1 MRKLL
6 NVLYITRP
14 NAYLKKDSLNLVV
27 EADSEEI
34 FRIPI
39 HNIEGVV
46 TFGYMGASPGAM
58 KLCVDNNVSLA
69 FHTPTGKFI
78 ARAQGPTHGNV
89 LLRRRQ
95 YHLAE
100 DRDFA
105 VALSRIMIAAKIQ
118 NYRNILRRAIRDN
131 GTNAD
136 LENAAKRL
144 ERHKREALQA
154 ENTTSLMGTE
164 GIAASEYFSVLPN
177 MIIQQQEDF
186 PFSGRTKHPPVGR
199 VNVMLSFVYTLI
211 ANEMTSALDSVGLD
225 PYVGFLHTMRPG
237 RASLA
242 LDMME
247 ELRAYLGDR
256 LVLSLINRKQITPR
270 DFIQQSEDS
279 ILLTDN
285 GRRTIISAWQERKKA
300 EITHP
305 YLNERIPVG
314 LLPHAQAMLMAR
326 YLRGDLDNYPVFII
340 K

>member
-14 NAYLKKDSLNLVV
+14 NGYLKKDGLNLVV
-27 EADSEEI
+27 EADNEEI

-58 KLCVDNNVSLA
+58 KLCVDNKVSLA
-69 FHTPTGKFI
+69 FHSPTGRFI

-89 LLRRRQ
+89 LLRKRQ
-95 YHLAE
+95 YSLA
-100 DRDFA
+100 DDKDFA
-105 VALSRIMIAAKIQ
+105 VELSRIMIAAKIQ

-131 GTNAD
+131 GPNHD

-144 ERHKREALQA
+144 ERHKDEVLKA
-154 ENTTSLMGTE
+154 ENPQSILGVE
-164 GIAASEYFSVLPN
+164 GIAANEYFGVLPH
-177 MIIQQQEDF
+177 MIIQQQKDF
-186 PFSGRTKHPPVGR
+186 PFTGRTKHPPVGR
-199 VNVMLSFVYTLI
+199 VNVLLSYVYTLLS
-211 ANEMTSALDSVGLD
+211 NEMTSALDAVGLD
-225 PYVGFLHTMRPG
+225 PYVGFLHTIRPG

-256 LVLSLINRKQITPR
+256 LVLSLINRRQITPR

-279 ILLTDN
+279 IILTDD
-285 GRRTIISAWQERKKA
+285 GRKTIITSWQERKKT

-305 YLNERIPVG
+305 YLNEKIPIG
-314 LLPHAQAMLMAR
+314 LLPHAQAMLMAK

>member
-14 NAYLKKDSLNLVV
+14 NGYLKKDGLNLVV
-27 EADSEEI
+27 EADNEEI

-58 KLCVDNNVSLA
+58 KLCVDNKVSLA
-69 FHTPTGKFI
+69 FHSPTGRFI

-89 LLRRRQ
+89 LLRKRQ
-95 YHLAE
+95 YSLA
-100 DRDFA
+100 DDKDFA
-105 VALSRIMIAAKIQ
+105 VELSRIMIAAKIQ

-131 GTNAD
+131 GPNND
-136 LENAAKRL
+136 LENTAKRW
-144 ERHKREALQA
+144 ERHKDEVLKA
-154 ENTTSLMGTE
+154 ENPQSILGVE
-164 GIAASEYFSVLPN
+164 GIAANEYFGVLPH
-177 MIIQQQEDF
+177 MIIQQQKDF
-186 PFSGRTKHPPVGR
+186 PFTGRTKHPPVGR
-199 VNVMLSFVYTLI
+199 VNVLLSYVYTLLS
-211 ANEMTSALDSVGLD
+211 NEMTSALDAVGLD
-225 PYVGFLHTMRPG
+225 PYVGFLHTIRPG

-256 LVLSLINRKQITPR
+256 LVLSLINRRQITPR

-279 ILLTDN
+279 IILTDD
-285 GRRTIISAWQERKKA
+285 GRKTIITSWQERKKT

-305 YLNERIPVG
+305 YLNEKIPIG
-314 LLPHAQAMLMAR
+314 LLPHAQAMLMAK

>member
-14 NAYLKKDSLNLVV
+14 NGYLKKDGLNLVV
-27 EADSEEI
+27 EADNEEI

-58 KLCVDNNVSLA
+58 KLCVDNKVSLA
-69 FHTPTGKFI
+69 FHSPTGRFI

-89 LLRRRQ
+89 LLRKRQ
-95 YHLAE
+95 YSLA
-100 DRDFA
+100 DDKDFA
-105 VALSRIMIAAKIQ
+105 VELSRIMIAAKIQ

-131 GTNAD
+131 GPNND

-144 ERHKREALQA
+144 ERHKDEVLKA
-154 ENTTSLMGTE
+154 ENPQSILGVE
-164 GIAASEYFSVLPN
+164 GIAANEYFGVLPH
-177 MIIQQQEDF
+177 MIIQQQKDF
-186 PFSGRTKHPPVGR
+186 PFTGRTKHPPVGR
-199 VNVMLSFVYTLI
+199 VNVLLSYVYTLLS
-211 ANEMTSALDSVGLD
+211 NEMTSALDAVGLD
-225 PYVGFLHTMRPG
+225 PYVGFLHTIRPG

-256 LVLSLINRKQITPR
+256 LVLSLINRRQITPR

-279 ILLTDN
+279 IILTDD
-285 GRRTIISAWQERKKA
+285 GRKTIITSWQERKKT

-305 YLNERIPVG
+305 YLNEKIPIG
-314 LLPHAQAMLMAR
+314 LLPHAQAMLMAK

>member
-6 NVLYITRP
+6 NILYITRP
-14 NAYLKKDSLNLVV
+14 NGYLKKDNLNLVV
-27 EADSEEI
+27 EVDGEEI

-39 HNIEGVV
+39 HNLEGVV
-46 TFGYMGASPGAM
+46 TFGYLGASPGAM

-95 YHLAE
+95 YLLADDKE
-100 DRDFA
+100 FA
-105 VALSRIMIAAKIQ
+105 VKLSRIMIAAKIQ
-118 NYRNILRRAIRDN
+118 NYRNIVRRAIRDN
-131 GTNAD
+131 GSNED
-136 LENAAKRL
+136 LENTAKRL
-144 ERHKREALQA
+144 DRYKNEALKVD
-154 ENTTSLMGTE
+154 NTQTLIGVE
-164 GIAASEYFSVLPN
+164 GSAASEYFSVFPN
-177 MIIQQQEDF
+177 MIIQQQRDF
-186 PFSGRTKHPPVGR
+186 PFAGRTKHPPVGR
-199 VNVMLSFVYTLI
+199 VNVLLSFVYTLI

-225 PYVGFLHTMRPG
+225 PYVGFLHTLRPG

-256 LVLSLINRKQITPR
+256 LVLSLINRRQITSS

-279 ILLTDN
+279 IVLTEN
-285 GRRTIISAWQERKKA
+285 GRKTIISSWQERKKA
-300 EITHP
+300 EFTHP
-305 YLNERIPVG
+305 YLNEKIPIG
-314 LLPHAQAMLMAR
+314 LLPHVQAMLMAR
-326 YLRGDLDNYPVFII
+326 YLRGDLDNYPVFIL

>member
-1 MRKLL
+1 M
-6 NVLYITRP
+6 LYITRP
-14 NAYLKKDSLNLVV
+14 NGYLKKDGLNLVV
-27 EADSEEI
+27 EADNEEI

-58 KLCVDNNVSLA
+58 KLCVDNKVSLA
-69 FHTPTGKFI
+69 FHSPTGRFI

-89 LLRRRQ
+89 LLRKRQ
-95 YHLAE
+95 YSLA
-100 DRDFA
+100 DDKDFA
-105 VALSRIMIAAKIQ
+105 VELSRIMIAAKIQ

-131 GTNAD
+131 GPNND

-144 ERHKREALQA
+144 ERHKDEVLKA
-154 ENTTSLMGTE
+154 ENPQSILGVE
-164 GIAASEYFSVLPN
+164 GIAANEYFGVLPH
-177 MIIQQQEDF
+177 MIIQQQKDF
-186 PFSGRTKHPPVGR
+186 PFTGRTKHPPVGR
-199 VNVMLSFVYTLI
+199 VNVLLSYVYTLLS
-211 ANEMTSALDSVGLD
+211 NEMTSALDAVGLD
-225 PYVGFLHTMRPG
+225 PYVGFLHTIRPG

-256 LVLSLINRKQITPR
+256 LVLSLINRRQITPR

-279 ILLTDN
+279 IILTDD
-285 GRRTIISAWQERKKA
+285 GRKTIITSWQERKKT

-305 YLNERIPVG
+305 YLNEKIPIG
-314 LLPHAQAMLMAR
+314 LLPHAQAMLMAK

>member
-14 NAYLKKDSLNLVV
+14 NGYLKKDGLNLVV
-27 EADSEEI
+27 EADGEEI

-46 TFGYMGASPGAM
+46 TFGYLGASPGAI

-89 LLRRRQ
+89 LLRKRQ
-95 YHLAE
+95 YDLA
-100 DRDFA
+100 DDTDFA
-105 VALSRIMIAAKIQ
+105 VSLSRIMIAAKIQ

-131 GTNAD
+131 GPNDD
-136 LENAAKRL
+136 LETVARRL
-144 ERHKREALQA
+144 EWHKNEVLKA
-154 ENTTSLMGTE
+154 ENPQSIRGIE
-164 GIAASEYFSVLPN
+164 GIAANEYFGVLPH
-177 MIIQQQEDF
+177 MIIQQHDDF

-199 VNVMLSFVYTLI
+199 VNVLLSYVYTLL
-211 ANEMTSALDSVGLD
+211 ANELTSALDAVGLD
-225 PYVGFLHTMRPG
+225 PYVGFLHTLRPG

-256 LVLSLINRKQITPR
+256 LVLSLINRKQITSH

-279 ILLTDN
+279 IVLTDN
-285 GRRTIISAWQERKKA
+285 GRKTIISAWQDRKKT

-305 YLNERIPVG
+305 YLNEKIPLG

-326 YLRGDLDNYPVFII
+326 YLRGDLDNYPVFIL

>member
-6 NVLYITRP
+6 NILYITRP
-14 NAYLKKDSLNLVV
+14 NGYLKKDNLNLVV
-27 EADSEEI
+27 EVDGEEI

-46 TFGYMGASPGAM
+46 TFGYLGASPGAM

-95 YHLAE
+95 YLLADDKE
-100 DRDFA
+100 FA
-105 VALSRIMIAAKIQ
+105 VKLSRIMIAAKIQ
-118 NYRNILRRAIRDN
+118 NYRNIVRRAIRDN
-131 GTNAD
+131 GSNED
-136 LENAAKRL
+136 LENTAKRL
-144 ERHKREALQA
+144 DRYKNEALKVD
-154 ENTTSLMGTE
+154 NTQTLIGVE
-164 GIAASEYFSVLPN
+164 GSAASEYFSVFPN
-177 MIIQQQEDF
+177 MIIQQQRDF
-186 PFSGRTKHPPVGR
+186 PFAGRTKHPPVGR
-199 VNVMLSFVYTLI
+199 VNVLLSFVYTLI

-225 PYVGFLHTMRPG
+225 PYVGFLHTLRPG

-256 LVLSLINRKQITPR
+256 LVLSLINRRQITSS

-279 ILLTDN
+279 IVLTEN
-285 GRRTIISAWQERKKA
+285 GRKTIISSWQERKKA
-300 EITHP
+300 EFTHP
-305 YLNERIPVG
+305 YLNEKIPIG
-314 LLPHAQAMLMAR
+314 LLPHVQAMLMAR
-326 YLRGDLDNYPVFII
+326 YLRGDLDNYPVFIL